1 MKFYQLETFS
11 PSNQFKH
18 WLLSN
23 TTAKQQSAVYVF
35 ERCSCLFWQ
44 ENKTLSEWVEER
56 VQAHSARVRD
66 VELLTGLDFYQER
79 QEPISNILQL
89 KTYLPIFETETNWV
103 SVEKVSV
110 LRTKQI

>member
-89 KTYLPIFETETNWV
+89 KTYLPIFETETN
-103 SVEKVSV
+103 
-110 LRTKQI
+110 